1 MKGKVMNSVK
11 MLRCM
16 WWLGLV
22 CATAAHADIQVSTG
36 LDYSEGKYGSNITT
50 KQTTVP
56 LIGKYETD
64 TWSVKA
70 SLPYVWIKNVNS
82 NSRGESLPC
91 GNAAATPKDVDGF
104 GDLVLAGSYS
114 VYAQGDTLVDV
125 NAKAKIATGDEDQCL
140 SSGQHDYS
148 ASVDLT
154 QRFGALT
161 AFGTLGWTKKGDP
174 EFAGIKTNYDDPV
187 FASLGASYKVATA
200 TSVGASYDYR
210 QKLTSKGDP
219 ISEMTVFVSQK
230 LPNNLRMQG
239 YAVAGF
245 SDASADLGVGVLMS
259 HRY

>member
-1 MKGKVMNSVK
+1 MMKGVHMMQR
-11 MLRCM
+11 ML
-16 WWLGLV
+16 WLGLV
-22 CATAAHADIQVSTG
+22 CATAAHAEIQVSTG
-36 LDYSEGKYGSNITT
+36 LDYSEGKYGSQITT

-56 LIGKYETD
+56 LMGKYETD

-114 VYAQGDTLVDV
+114 AYAQGDTLIDV
-125 NAKAKIATGDEDQCL
+125 NAKAKLATGDEDKCL

-148 ASVDLT
+148 ASVDVT
-154 QRFGALT
+154 QRVGALT

-174 EFAGIKTNYDDPV
+174 EFAGLKTNYDDPI
-187 FASLGASYKVATA
+187 FGSIGASYKVAEA

-210 QKLTSKGDP
+210 QKLTKTGDP
-219 ISEMTVFVSQK
+219 ISEITVFVSQK
-230 LPNNLRMQG
+230 LPNKMRIQG
-239 YAVAGF
+239 YAVTGF
-245 SDASADLGVGVLMS
+245 SDASADLGVGVLVS